1 MFKGMSMESILSIG
15 IALLSAPFFP
25 GIILKVKAFL
35 AGKKGPPLLI
45 KYYTLIKLFRKGS
58 VYSTTTSFV
67 FLLGPLVS
75 CAGGVMILLFFPL
88 AAIAPVFSF
97 HGDVLV
103 LFYVL
108 ATGRFFTIAAA
119 LDTGSPF
126 QGMGAAREAL
136 FSILAEASIFAILIL
151 FYRMN
156 GSLSFSD
163 YFIGTTPISLTGP
176 AGALLLL
183 VIVALFMVL
192 LTENSRVPVDD
203 PATHLELTMIHEVM
217 ILDHSGPDLAL
228 IEIGSFY
235 KLFFYSAFLTLIICP
250 LNPSGGLVNLPIF
263 YGVMAVIYMAIGVT
277 ESMMARLKMNL
288 VPKFVLTSNILV
300 VFAVILTMGFIK

>member
-1 MFKGMSMESILSIG
+1 MFKGMSMESFLSIG

-45 KYYTLIKLFRKGS
+45 KYYTLMKLFRKGS

-67 FLLGPLVS
+67 FILGPLVS
-75 CAGGVMILLFFPL
+75 CVGGVMILLFFPL

-126 QGMGAAREAL
+126 QGMGAAREA
-136 FSILAEASIFAILIL
+136 FFGTLAEASIFAILIL

-156 GSLSFSD
+156 GALSFSD

-250 LNPSGGLVNLPIF
+250 FNPSAGLVNLPIF
-263 YGVMAVIYMAIGVT
+263 YGVMALIYMAIGVT
-277 ESMMARLKMNL
+277 ESMMARLRMNL

>member
-1 MFKGMSMESILSIG
+1 
-15 IALLSAPFFP
+15 
-25 GIILKVKAFL
+25 
-35 AGKKGPPLLI
+35 
-45 KYYTLIKLFRKGS
+45 
-58 VYSTTTSFV
+58 
-67 FLLGPLVS
+67 
-75 CAGGVMILLFFPL
+75 MILLFFPL

-108 ATGRFFTIAAA
+108 AAGRFFTIAAA

-126 QGMGAAREAL
+126 QGMGAAREA
-136 FSILAEASIFAILIL
+136 FFGTLAEASIFAILIL

-156 GSLSFSD
+156 GALSFSE
-163 YFIGTTPISLTGP
+163 YFTGTTPISLTGP

-250 LNPSGGLVNLPIF
+250 LNSSAGLMNLPIF
-263 YGVMAVIYMAIGVT
+263 YGVMAIIYMAIGVT